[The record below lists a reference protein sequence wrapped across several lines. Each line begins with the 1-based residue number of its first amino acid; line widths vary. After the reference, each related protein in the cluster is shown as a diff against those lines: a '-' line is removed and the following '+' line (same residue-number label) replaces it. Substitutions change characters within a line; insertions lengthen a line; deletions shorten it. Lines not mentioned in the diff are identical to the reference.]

1 MLRHIACTALTI
13 FLASFEASAADRL
26 KVAVGQRGQW
36 ESAIPELG
44 AEHGIFAKHG
54 LQLEVFYTQ
63 GTGETQQAVISGSA
77 DLGSGLNIFGVLA
90 TASKGAPIRILG
102 STMTGVRDLFWYARA
117 DAKFASMRDAAGV
130 RAGFSTVGSSFQ
142 TGVLA
147 FERLYGVKYQL
158 MQTGGIM
165 TTYTQVQ
172 TGQVDVGFSAVPVLL
187 DQEAEGK
194 IKIVGRGGELAQF
207 DRQTFRILAVNAGVL
222 SSKADAIARFMT
234 AYKEAITWL
243 YTDPVALKAYAAHAG
258 VSEAAAKRVR
268 DEFTPQQA
276 IAPDEI
282 KGVANILQEAKSMK
296 MVADGFDRAA
306 LGALLAPGLVA
317 LEP

>member
-1 MLRHIACTALTI
+1 MLRHMFGTALAVL
-13 FLASFEASAADRL
+13 LASYEASAADLL

-44 AEHGIFAKHG
+44 AAHGIFAKHG
-54 LQLEVFYTQ
+54 LELEVFYTQ

-102 STMTGVRDLFWYARA
+102 STMTGVRDLFWYTRA
-117 DAKFASMRDAAGV
+117 DAKFGSMRDAEGA

-172 TGQVDVGFSAVPVLL
+172 TGQIDVGFSAVPVLL
-187 DQEAEGK
+187 DPEAQGK
-194 IKIVGRGGELAQF
+194 IKIIGRGGELAQF
-207 DRQTFRILAVNAGVL
+207 DQQTFRILAVNAGVL
-222 SSKADAIARFMT
+222 STKANAVTRFMA
-234 AYKEAITWL
+234 AYKEAINWF
-243 YTDPVALKAYAAHAG
+243 YTDPAALKAYAAHAG
-258 VSEAAAKRVR
+258 VSESAAMRVR

-276 IAPDEI
+276 IAPDQI
-282 KGVANILQEAKSMK
+282 KGVTNILQEAKTMK